1 MIEIYLNAIDV
12 EDIKSIQQ
20 ADDIDIVVFIPLES
34 VGFSSSYIDLCD
46 DYLEAIW
53 AGEKLAGACQ
63 HASMPR

>member
-12 EDIKSIQQ
+12 EDIKSLHQS
-20 ADDIDIVVFIPLES
+20 DHMDIVVFIPLES

-53 AGEKLAGACQ
+53 AVFLF
-63 HASMPR
+63 PI

>member
-12 EDIKSIQQ
+12 EDIKSLHQS
-20 ADDIDIVVFIPLES
+20 DHMDIVVFIPLES

-53 AGEKLAGACQ
+53 
-63 HASMPR
+63 